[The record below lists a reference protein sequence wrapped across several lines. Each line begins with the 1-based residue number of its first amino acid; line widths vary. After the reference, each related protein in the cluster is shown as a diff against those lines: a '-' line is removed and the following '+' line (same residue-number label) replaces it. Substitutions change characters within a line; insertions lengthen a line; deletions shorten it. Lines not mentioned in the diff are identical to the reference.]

1 MKQFNVE
8 IFDEGA
14 QIWDGDAIPDYV
26 EAEDA
31 DEAISL
37 AIDYCNDCMIT
48 NGYTP
53 NAETLRYRA
62 IEID

>member
-1 MKQFNVE
+1 MKQFKVE
-8 IFDEGA
+8 IFNERCG
-14 QIWDGDAIPDYV
+14 WDGDAIHDYV

-31 DEAISL
+31 DEAISI

>member
-1 MKQFNVE
+1 MKRFKVE
-8 IFDEGA
+8 IFNVRCG
-14 QIWDGDAIPDYV
+14 WDGDAIPDYV

>member
-1 MKQFNVE
+1 MKQFKVE
-8 IFDEGA
+8 IFDEA
-14 QIWDGDAIPDYV
+14 NQVWDSGAIPDYV

-48 NGYTP
+48 NGYAP
-53 NAETLRYRA
+53 NAETLCYRV

>member
-1 MKQFNVE
+1 MKRFKVE
-8 IFDEGA
+8 IFNEGCG
-14 QIWDGDAIPDYV
+14 WDGDAIPDYV
-26 EAEDA
+26 EAADA

-37 AIDYCNDCMIT
+37 AIDYCNDCMII

>member
-1 MKQFNVE
+1 MKRFKVE
-8 IFDEGA
+8 IFNEGY
-14 QIWDGDAIPDYV
+14 WDGDAIPDYV

-53 NAETLRYRA
+53 NAETLRYRT

>member
-1 MKQFNVE
+1 MKRFKVE
-8 IFDEGA
+8 IFNEGGY
-14 QIWDGDAIPDYV
+14 WDGGAIPDYV

-37 AIDYCNDCMIT
+37 SIDYYNDCMIT

-53 NAETLRYRA
+53 NAETLHYRA

>member
-8 IFDEGA
+8 VFDELN
-14 QIWDGDAIPDYV
+14 QTWDSDAIQGYI
-26 EAEDA
+26 EAETA
-31 DEAISL
+31 DEAISI

-53 NAETLRYRA
+53 NAGTFVYRA
-62 IEID
+62 TEI

>member
-1 MKQFNVE
+1 MAIYKVE
-8 IFDEGA
+8 VFDEKSGF
-14 QIWDGDAIPDYV
+14 WDGGAIPDYV